1 MNRVEH
7 ALSMFEEGFVCSQAL
22 LATFGKQLG
31 LDRDT
36 ALKVSAAFGG
46 GMCRMGETC
55 GAVTGAFMVIGLKY
69 GGAEAKDKKARDKT
83 YTLATE
89 FVKRFEGRNGTID
102 CKKLLGCDISTPQ
115 GLSVA
120 REKKLFHTVCPKY
133 VRDAAE
139 IVEEILK

>member
-22 LATFGKQLG
+22 LVTYGDQFG
-31 LDRDT
+31 LDRDS

-46 GMCRMGETC
+46 GMCRMGDAC

-69 GGAEAKDKKARDKT
+69 GNVEPKDKKTREKT
-83 YTLATE
+83 YKMARQ
-89 FVKRFEGRNGTID
+89 FVRKFEDRNGSIN
-102 CKKLLGCDISTPQ
+102 CKALLDCDISTPK
-115 GLSVA
+115 GLSTA
-120 REKKLFHTVCPKY
+120 REKKLFQTVCPKY

-139 IVEEILK
+139 IVEEIVK